1 VTFPYDQARLQALF
15 SDVDSRID
23 DLGKVATAAS
33 QVQRR
38 SRGLSEQDLAEIER
52 FAKSPGAPKELKD
65 LQRRVESGEMSWADV
80 AAGRALNDEGV
91 QKALAVGVPDLQRA
105 YHALEEGQDIDDIIT
120 SGNPAAQPP
129 PRARRDDDDEDDGPN
144 HFRQDAW

>member
-1 VTFPYDQARLQALF
+1 MTFPYDQARLQALF
-15 SDVDSRID
+15 DGVDARIT
-23 DLGKVATAAS
+23 DLGNVATAAS

-65 LQRRVESGEMSWADV
+65 FQRRVESGELSWADV
-80 AAGRALNDEGV
+80 AAGRALDDEGV

-105 YHALEEGQDIDDIIT
+105 YRAIEEGQDIDDIIA
-120 SGNPAAQPP
+120 SGTPAPRPP
-129 PRARRDDDDEDDGPN
+129 RRDDDDEDDGPS
-144 HFRQDAW
+144 HFRKDAW

>member
-52 FAKSPGAPKELKD
+52 FAKTPGAPKELKD

-80 AAGRALNDEGV
+80 AAGRAVNDEGV

-105 YHALEEGQDIDDIIT
+105 YRAIEEGQDIDDIIA
-120 SGNPAAQPP
+120 SGNPAPRPP
-129 PRARRDDDDEDDGPN
+129 RRDDDDEDDGPS
-144 HFRQDAW
+144 HFRKDAW

>member
-1 VTFPYDQARLQALF
+1 MTFPYDQARLQALF
-15 SDVDSRID
+15 SDVDSKID

-80 AAGRALNDEGV
+80 AAGRALNDDGV

-105 YHALEEGQDIDDIIT
+105 YRAIEEGQDIDDIIE
-120 SGNPAAQPP
+120 SGNPAPQPP
-129 PRARRDDDDEDDGPN
+129 VRPRRDDDDEDDGPS
-144 HFRQDAW
+144 HFRKDAW

>member
-1 VTFPYDQARLQALF
+1 
-15 SDVDSRID
+15 VDSRID

-33 QVQRR
+33 HVQRR

-52 FAKSPGAPKELKD
+52 FAKTPGAPKELKD

-80 AAGRALNDEGV
+80 AAGRAVNDEGV

-105 YHALEEGQDIDDIIT
+105 YRAIEEGQDIDDIIA
-120 SGNPAAQPP
+120 SGNPAPRPP
-129 PRARRDDDDEDDGPN
+129 RRDDDDEDDGPS
-144 HFRQDAW
+144 HFRKDAW